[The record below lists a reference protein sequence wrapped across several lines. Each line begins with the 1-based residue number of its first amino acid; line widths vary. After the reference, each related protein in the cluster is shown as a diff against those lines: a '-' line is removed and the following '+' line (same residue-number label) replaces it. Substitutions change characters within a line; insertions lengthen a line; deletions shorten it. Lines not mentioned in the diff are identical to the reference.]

1 MFVAIANTARDY
13 AWGSRTAI
21 ADLLGTTPSGGPEA
35 ELWLG
40 AHDGSPSR
48 IIEPSIVG
56 GAADLA
62 QWIASDPRAALGAR
76 SRLPFLMKVLAAGS
90 PLSLQ
95 AHPSAE
101 QAREGFARENAL
113 GIPIDAPHR
122 SYRDKYSKPEVIVAV
137 SDTFEALCGFRPK
150 EEAAEALT
158 SVGLAELVS
167 RLDDLPELFA
177 WLIRGGAEVDSLVSK
192 VSAHSVAS
200 DEVHGYSVTG
210 ASRVARDAADTASRL
225 AKASPGDQGI
235 VAALLLNR
243 VTLRRGDALFLP
255 AGNIHAYLEGLGIEV
270 MSASDNVL
278 RGGLTDKHVD
288 VPELLRV
295 LDFKTGPPPM
305 LKAERVSPGLEVY
318 CPAVDDFVL
327 ARITGDADIPLTGP
341 AIALCVSGSFELSGA
356 LNSAHVSRGES
367 VFVSPDEQ
375 RISVK
380 GHGEVFLAST
390 P

>member
-21 ADLLGTTPSGGPEA
+21 AELLGATPSGGPEA
-35 ELWLG
+35 ELWFG

-56 GAADLA
+56 GATDLA
-62 QWIASDPRAALGAR
+62 QWIVSDPRAALGDR

-122 SYRDKYSKPEVIVAV
+122 SYRDEYPKPEVIVAV

-158 SVGLAELVS
+158 SVGLRELVG
-167 RLDDLPELFA
+167 RLDELPELFA
-177 WLIRGGAEVDSLVSK
+177 WLIQGGTEVDSLVSK
-192 VSAHSVAS
+192 VSAHSERHRDDQSATGIGSVA
-200 DEVHGYSVTG
+200 D
-210 ASRVARDAADTASRL
+210 DAAETAARL
-225 AKASPGDQGI
+225 AKAFPGDPGI
-235 VAALLLNR
+235 VGALLLNR
-243 VTLRRGDALFLP
+243 VTLRRGDALYLP

-295 LDFKTGPPPM
+295 LDFTTGPPPM
-305 LKAERVSPGLEVY
+305 LNAERVSSGLEIY
-318 CPAVDDFVL
+318 RPAVDDFVL
-327 ARITGDADIPLTGP
+327 ARITSDADIPLTGP
-341 AIALCVSGSFELSGA
+341 AIVLCVSGSFELSGTV
-356 LNSAHVSRGES
+356 NSAAVRRGES

-375 RISVK
+375 RISLR
-380 GHGEVFLAST
+380 GHGEVFLATT

>member
-13 AWGSRTAI
+13 AWGSQTAI
-21 ADLLGTTPSGGPEA
+21 AELLGTTPSGGPEA

-48 IIEPSIVG
+48 IIEPSTAG
-56 GAADLA
+56 GATDLA
-62 QWIASDPRAALGAR
+62 QWIASDPGAVLGER

-95 AHPSAE
+95 AHPTAE

-122 SYRDKYSKPEVIVAV
+122 SYRDEYSKPEVIVAV

-150 EEAAEALT
+150 AEAAEALT
-158 SVGLAELVS
+158 SVGLGDLVS
-167 RLDDLPELFA
+167 RLDDLPELFG
-177 WLIRGGAEVDSLVSK
+177 WLIRGGAEVDSLVSRI
-192 VSAHSVAS
+192 STQG
-200 DEVHGYSVTG
+200 E
-210 ASRVARDAADTASRL
+210 ARWGSADTAARL
-225 AKASPGDQGI
+225 AKAFPGDPGI
-235 VAALLLNR
+235 VGALLLNR
-243 VTLRRGDALFLP
+243 VTLRRGDALYLP
-255 AGNIHAYLEGLGIEV
+255 AGNIHAYLEGVGVEV
-270 MSASDNVL
+270 MTASDNVL

-295 LDFKTGPPPM
+295 LDFTTGPPPT
-305 LKAERVSPGLEVY
+305 LNAERVSQGVELYRP
-318 CPAVDDFVL
+318 PVDDFVL
-327 ARITGDADIPLTGP
+327 ARITSDADIPLTGP

-356 LNSAHVSRGES
+356 LNSATVRRGES

-375 RISVK
+375 RVSLK
-380 GHGEVFLAST
+380 GHGEIFLATT